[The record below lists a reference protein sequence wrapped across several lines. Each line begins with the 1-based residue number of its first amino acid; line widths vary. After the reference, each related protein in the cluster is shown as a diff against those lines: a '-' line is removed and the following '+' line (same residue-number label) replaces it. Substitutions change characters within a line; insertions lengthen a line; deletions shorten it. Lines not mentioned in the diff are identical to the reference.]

1 MKIKNPWGLSPKPF
15 DAIST
20 TFLSITGTTTFLG
33 ENRLP
38 LTRHPYFPVT
48 GDAEIQRDAGE
59 FAPIVWA
66 LNGSRIAEIEFDGE
80 VQYEIVKS
88 DGGLGL
94 VSGEGTIKFKLVW
107 SLKYSDRGV
116 EVSAQPERK
125 PPWDKRSGSYK
136 INVEAYSQSN
146 QFESSWGYVKLF
158 LRIVGGHDLPGISF
172 TFGGVT
178 LPEIGRSSS
187 RDVMDF
193 EFNLKLFVPPFVQ
206 VKANSEPPIHLM
218 NHIVFFEKNKFDL
231 SDNPNGR
238 YLSDLKNEWINRLMT
253 EAPKLHKAIV
263 DGKVALTL
271 NGHASKTGTADYDSA
286 LSEKRIQSVSNA
298 LKLYFRSEKLDIR
311 QSPMGHR
318 VVRQS
323 GESSQEKRVEI
334 SINEA
339 DARREMNR

>member
-1 MKIKNPWGLSPKPF
+1 MRIKNPWGFGK
-15 DAIST
+15 
-20 TFLSITGTTTFLG
+20 FLSIMGTTTFLG
-33 ENRLP
+33 ENKLP

-59 FAPIVWA
+59 FAPIVWT

-88 DGGLGL
+88 DQIA
-94 VSGEGTIKFKLVW
+94 VVGEGTIKFKLVW
-107 SLKYSDRGV
+107 SLKYGDRGV

-146 QFESSWGYVKLF
+146 QFESSSGYIKLF
-158 LRIVGGHDLPGISF
+158 VRIVGGHDLPGIAF
-172 TFGGVT
+172 TFLGVT

-187 RDVMDF
+187 RHVMDF
-193 EFNLKLFVPPFVQ
+193 EFNLKLFVPPSVQ

-271 NGHASKTGTADYDSA
+271 NGHASKTGTANYDSA

-298 LKLYFRSEKLDIR
+298 LKLYFRSGKLDIR